1 VIRRSLQHALDEVRF
16 GRTGTLNLRES
27 LPTAAEAVKRTDAWL
42 RMKQAEGAREV
53 LVVTGRGN
61 QSVGKTP
68 VVREAVRRLLGMLS
82 TKGVVEDHSEH
93 TPGSF
98 AVRLA
103 PLSAATA
110 RRAVTTSD
118 ATEPVGSPPTLEGLS
133 EPTRDQLRRLATT
146 ALQALGV
153 RDPTPEF
160 VHDEMVRQCSQLGA
174 TLPAVTSTAD
184 ERERLLQAAI
194 VRAIERL
201 DDDQR

>member
-1 VIRRSLQHALDEVRF
+1 VIRRSLQQALDELRF

-27 LPTAAEAVKRTDAWL
+27 LPTAPEAVKRTEAWL
-42 RMKQAEGAREV
+42 RTKQVEGAREV

-61 QSVGKTP
+61 QSFAETP

-82 TKGVVEDHSEH
+82 TRGVVEDHSEH
-93 TPGSF
+93 SPGSF

-110 RRAVTTSD
+110 RRAVTTTD
-118 ATEPVGSPPTLEGLS
+118 VVEPIGSPPTLDGLS

-153 RDPTPEF
+153 RDPSPDF
-160 VHDEMVRQCSQLGA
+160 VRDEMVRQCAHLGA
-174 TLPAVTSTAD
+174 ALPPVASAD
-184 ERERLLQAAI
+184 ERERLLQVAI
-194 VRAIERL
+194 ERAIERL